1 MDSTATNAQYH
12 AHKRSTTLA
21 GRSISRVLSILP
33 ILLLSLSG
41 LLGAATGTIMP
52 TPFQVTF
59 DSNGNPVSGGCIWTY
74 TAGTST
80 PAATYSDSALASP
93 NTNPIVA
100 DSAGRFT
107 AWLSAGSSYKFTYEA
122 ACTAP
127 AHGSVIKTVDNVQAT
142 QGTANPTV
150 QVSEV
155 DLRLTALVGQAIT
168 VTDATAVTT
177 VFVEPFKGNRIALYD
192 GSAWNLRTVTSTGIA
207 VPVAASQ
214 MYDVFAY
221 DNSTVT
227 AYETLA
233 WTNDTTRATALVL
246 QDGALVKSGAL
257 TRRYLGSFRTTTV
270 AGQTEDSIAK
280 RFIWNYYNRYPR
292 LMRRLESTATW
303 TYTTATWRQ
312 ANANVANQLAFVV
325 GIADQV
331 IPVTVIGEM
340 TNANAN
346 ILMGVASALNATTG
360 PSGSAQ
366 SPTFNTFV
374 ANTIQTHMSTDVIAP
389 AVGYSFIAW
398 LEYSTATGTT
408 TWTGNAGSQNSGISG
423 LIQG

>member
-1 MDSTATNAQYH
+1 MKATPNQMVKH
-12 AHKRSTTLA
+12 MTTSQKPISKRL
-21 GRSISRVLSILP
+21 GLGIVP

-41 LLGAATGTIMP
+41 LLSAATGTIMP

-142 QGTANPTV
+142 QGTSNPTV

-155 DLRLTALVGQAIT
+155 DLRITASVGQAIT
-168 VTDATAVTT
+168 VADVLAVTT
-177 VFVEPFKGNRIALYD
+177 IYVEPFKGNRVALYD
-192 GSAWNLRTVTSTGIA
+192 GSAWNLRTVTSTAIS

-246 QDGALVKSGAL
+246 QDGALVKAGAL

-292 LMRRLESTATW
+292 LMRRLETVATW
-303 TYTTATWRQ
+303 TYTLAAWRQ
-312 ANANVANQLAFVV
+312 ANGSTSNQLAFVV
-325 GIADQV
+325 GIADQA
-331 IPVTVIGEM
+331 IPAAVVCEM

-346 ILMGVASALNATTG
+346 VLMGCGIGALNSLTG
-360 PSGSAQ
+360 PSATSQ

-374 ANTIQTHMSTDVIAP
+374 ANTIQTHMSTDVLAP

-398 LEYSTATGTT
+398 LEYSTAVGTT
-408 TWTGNAGSQNSGISG
+408 TWTGSSGAQNSGITG
-423 LIQG
+423 WIQG